1 MLAGQ
6 SVKRYEWPRFS
17 SERPSVD
24 SNDPRRENLVAVGA
38 ATQRPKDD
46 GGLVCLQ
53 CLYGPSD
60 IGFRLTSIRQEAGP
74 AHCTQQLDVSVVDS
88 RYSILSPYDS
98 SIVEGVTGSACLL
111 CTCNDAPVGY
121 GFHCLRL
128 PARGVGLLREPVE
141 NVRRWLALQTILF
154 GGGQ

>member
-1 MLAGQ
+1 MDIDTWRHLDPLPLPADAAQDASYGTTVLAGQ

-53 CLYGPSD
+53 CLYGPRIS
-60 IGFRLTSIRQEAGP
+60 GFG
-74 AHCTQQLDVSVVDS
+74 
-88 RYSILSPYDS
+88 
-98 SIVEGVTGSACLL
+98 
-111 CTCNDAPVGY
+111 
-121 GFHCLRL
+121 
-128 PARGVGLLREPVE
+128 
-141 NVRRWLALQTILF
+141 
-154 GGGQ
+154 